1 VSPAPGPTIGG
12 AHAIAVSGSSLYSAA
27 AGYVVLLVAAHRL
40 TPADYAFFLA
50 FWSVLFGGFGIVSG
64 LAAEASR
71 AAYDG
76 ADRDRCSPPVRS
88 GRAGILTT
96 GLLFGGI
103 VAAVLAGS
111 AVGWAPLVLGPHWP
125 LALAA
130 ALACLFYSGHMTLWG
145 VTSGLQRWRAS
156 VAITVVEATARLLA
170 LVLVLVLDGGLSA
183 LALGSAAPAAA
194 WLLLLLVPA
203 LQGHARRRSDV
214 GTPTQLRLDLSAA
227 AASSANA
234 ALVVGFPVL
243 VALTSSRADFVASAG
258 LLLAISLTR
267 APLLVP
273 LTSLQGVAL
282 THFLRHRDRGPAALV
297 PVAALVLTVSAAAAA
312 AAGLVGPALF
322 AFLLDDR
329 YTVSGAVLAA
339 LTGSAGLLALLTLTG
354 VCCLALHAH
363 RWYASGWLAATATA
377 VAVLLVP
384 GDLTGRV
391 VVALAA
397 APVVGVLLHL
407 VGLRSAV
414 RFPRPGRGGSAQ
426 PSQHP

>member
-1 VSPAPGPTIGG
+1 MTAVKTIRG
-12 AHAIAVSGSSLYSAA
+12 AQAAAVSGSSLYSAA
-27 AGYVVLLVAAHRL
+27 AAYVVLLVAAHRL
-40 TPADYAFFLA
+40 TPADYASFLV

-76 ADRDRCSPPVRS
+76 DALDRSAASTPLR
-88 GRAGILTT
+88 RAGILTT
-96 GLLFGGI
+96 GLLFGGL
-103 VAAVLAGS
+103 VALALGGS
-111 AVGWAPLVLGPHWP
+111 AAGWGPLVLGGHWL
-125 LALAA
+125 LALVAA
-130 ALACLFYSGHMTLWG
+130 GACLLYSGHMTLWG
-145 VTSGLQRWRAS
+145 ITAGLQRWRAS
-156 VAITVVEATARLLA
+156 VVITVVEASARLLA
-170 LVLVLVLDGGLSA
+170 LGAA
-183 LALGSAAPAAA
+183 LALDAGLAGLALASAAPAAA

-203 LQGHARRRSDV
+203 VRRHGRRRSDV
-214 GTPTQLRLDLSAA
+214 PVPAQLRLDLSAA
-227 AASSANA
+227 AASAANA

-243 VALTSSRADFVASAG
+243 VSLTSPRADFLASAG

-297 PVAALVLTVSAAAAA
+297 PIAALVLAVAAGAAV

-322 AFLLDDR
+322 SFLLDGR
-329 YTVSGAVLAA
+329 YTVSGGVLAA
-339 LTGSAGLLALLTLTG
+339 LTASAGLLALLTLTG

-363 RWYASGWLAATATA
+363 AWYASGWAGATAAA

-384 GDLTGRV
+384 GDLTVRV

-397 APVVGVLLHL
+397 APVVGVVLHL
-407 VGLRSAV
+407 FGLRSAV
-414 RFPRPGRGGSAQ
+414 RTPRHGPAGSAQ
-426 PSQHP
+426 PAEHP